1 MPHALTILTIPN
13 YPNYRTN
20 IVHRLLIC
28 WAVLWSLSLSLCLH
42 LDANRI
48 YQELPTGYSG
58 SLRES
63 VALVDGSAIKI
74 FVTPFCKSH
83 LWSGYVTN
91 WLCVSLSLCVF
102 VCVRVHFYV
111 CIIFCFLFSAFL
123 TTISSQTFN
132 GSFQTSPPPPVPHKQ
147 FPSFFYGQLS
157 YESQQ

>member
-28 WAVLWSLSLSLCLH
+28 WAVLWSFSLSLF

-58 SLRES
+58 SLRDS

-91 WLCVSLSLCVF
+91 WLCVCLSLCV
-102 VCVRVHFYV
+102 CVWVHFYV

-132 GSFQTSPPPPVPHKQ
+132 GSFQTSPPSTPQAVP
-147 FPSFFYGQLS
+147 FFFYGQLS